1 MTANYIDTIDN
12 FMHDTDFVMWL
23 RLTKPPTLKVAW
35 DSCPRGDEMLDLVY
49 ACIKYG
55 DLHVDRRTFAA
66 CACDIAELALPRV
79 PAGEHRPRFA
89 IATARLL
96 IRGQATAGEVSDAG
110 GRASRAASDARMV
123 GRDSASACLAAA
135 AAAYSAAVERSA
147 EACAW
152 ASRAAVNAGGTR
164 TRDCRVSDS
173 PVIINDWTSD
183 LSADIARVVRKYLP
197 DPPDISVLEAVLATG
212 GVK

>member
-152 ASRAAVNAGGTR
+152 ASRAAVNAGGT
-164 TRDCRVSDS
+164 SD
-173 PVIINDWTSD
+173 I
-183 LSADIARVVRKYLP
+183 SADIARVVRKYLP
-197 DPPDISVLEAVLATG
+197 DPPDISGLEAVLATG

>member
-1 MTANYIDTIDN
+1 MIRDYIGTIDN
-12 FMHDTDFVMWL
+12 FMLDSDFVMWL
-23 RLTKPPTLKVAW
+23 HLTKPPTLKAAW

-55 DLHVDRRTFAA
+55 DLRIDRRTFAA

-89 IATARLL
+89 IETARLR
-96 IRGQATAGEVSDAG
+96 IRGQATAGDACDAG
-110 GRASRAASDARMV
+110 SRASRAASDARMV

-135 AAAYSAAVERSA
+135 AAAYSSTVERSA

-183 LSADIARVVRKYLP
+183 LSADIARVVRKYMP
-197 DPPDISVLEAVLATG
+197 DPPDISVLEAVLAAEG
-212 GVK
+212 DK

>member
-1 MTANYIDTIDN
+1 MIRDYIGTIDN
-12 FMHDTDFVMWL
+12 FMLDSDFVMWL
-23 RLTKPPTLKVAW
+23 HLTKPPTLKAAW

-55 DLHVDRRTFAA
+55 DLRIDRRTFAA

-89 IATARLL
+89 IETARLR
-96 IRGQATAGEVSDAG
+96 IRGQATAGDACDASS
-110 GRASRAASDARMV
+110 RASRAASDARMV

-135 AAAYSAAVERSA
+135 AAAYSSTVERSA

-183 LSADIARVVRKYLP
+183 LSADIARVVRKYMP
-197 DPPDISVLEAVLATG
+197 DPPDISVLEAVLAAE